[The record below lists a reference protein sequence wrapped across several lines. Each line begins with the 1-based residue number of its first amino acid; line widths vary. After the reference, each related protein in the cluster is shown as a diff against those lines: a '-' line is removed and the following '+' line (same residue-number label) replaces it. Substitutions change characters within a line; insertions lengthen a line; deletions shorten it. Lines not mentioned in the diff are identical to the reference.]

1 MIWGLLWII
10 GIYGATVAILHCIH
24 AWYNGRTAKPTTT
37 YFALMT
43 HNNETQIEWYLRTL
57 VFFSWMRGRQI
68 SIVVF
73 DEGSTDETLTI
84 IRRFAAER
92 GNVEIRVSSDS
103 LEEFLEAHQDEAVV
117 VHRVN
122 GLGKDEALPVLQ
134 W

>member
-10 GIYGATVAILHCIH
+10 GIYGATIAILHLIH
-24 AWYNGRTAKPTTT
+24 AWHNGRTVKPTTT

-57 VFFSWMRGRQI
+57 VFFSWLRGRHI

-73 DEGSTDETLTI
+73 DEGSTDETLAI

-92 GNVEIRVSSDS
+92 GNVEIRVSTDS
-103 LEEFLEAHQDEAVV
+103 LEEFLEAHQDESVV